1 MKATLQR
8 LIAAAAA
15 LTLSGFA
22 SAGIGDIPAG
32 EYELEKTHAYLTFS
46 YLHLGYSRPVVG
58 FSDFD
63 VSLDLNQDDVSASA
77 LKVAVNPAS
86 VDTGVT
92 KFDDHLKSDDFFDI
106 ANHTDI
112 SFSATS
118 IEMTGENTLEITGD
132 LTMKGI
138 TKPVTLEAIINKAA
152 NHPMRKTPTI
162 GISASGQLKRSDW
175 DLGKYAPNV
184 GDEVTLNIQVE
195 LIKS

>member
-15 LTLSGFA
+15 LTLSAFA
-22 SAGIGDIPAG
+22 SAGIGDVPAG
-32 EYELEKTHAYLTFS
+32 EYKLEKTHAYLTFS
-46 YLHLGYSRPVVG
+46 YLHLGFSRPVVG

-63 VSLDLNQDDVSASA
+63 VSLNLDQSDVSASA
-77 LKVAVNPAS
+77 LSVAVNPAS
-86 VDTGVT
+86 VDTGVP
-92 KFDDHLKSDDFFDI
+92 KFDDHLKSDDFFDV

-112 SFSATS
+112 SFKATS
-118 IEMTGENTLEITGD
+118 IEMTGESTLQITGD

-138 TKPVTLEAIINKAA
+138 TKPITLDATINKAA

-175 DLGKYAPNV
+175 DLGRYAPNV
-184 GDEVTLNIQVE
+184 GDDVSLNIQVE
-195 LIKS
+195 LVKS